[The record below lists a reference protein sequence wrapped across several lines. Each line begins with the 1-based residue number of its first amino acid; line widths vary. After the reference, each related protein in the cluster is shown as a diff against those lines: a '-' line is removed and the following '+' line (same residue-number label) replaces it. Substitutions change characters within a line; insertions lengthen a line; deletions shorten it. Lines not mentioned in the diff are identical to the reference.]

1 MHLAIYLCIRDLYLH
16 PCVYLSSLLSIHP
29 LEIHAVKERKADE
42 SISRRCLCVHACLCV
57 VGHVA
62 RWCFSRVL
70 QLVKEVLCIHLKD
83 KVQAQEQPERRPYR
97 VCEGRCEADEP
108 KWAGPGGEGGG
119 QVQVGMGVAVQMG
132 WGWTSS
138 GGDGSGQVQVGLG
151 SRSRRNG
158 GKIQAGWGQ
167 NAGLGR
173 LLPAWAFP
181 LSETRGHR

>member
-70 QLVKEVLCIHLKD
+70 QLVKEVLCVHLKD

-119 QVQVGMGVAVQMG
+119 QVQVGMGDGGPDGMG
-132 WGWTSS
+132 VDKFRWGWEWT
-138 GGDGSGQVQVGLG
+138 GPGRVGEQVQAEWGENPGRMGAERWPWKAAASLG
-151 SRSRRNG
+151 FS
-158 GKIQAGWGQ
+158 
-167 NAGLGR
+167 
-173 LLPAWAFP
+173 
-181 LSETRGHR
+181 SE